1 MLKNSFRGISRTK
14 FARKLL
20 NLRLPQA
27 LKFTQITALVPFFN
41 SVGPGPLAGAK
52 LERNVSFINC
62 CYYLRLRLS
71 SLEATPGSANYRCG
85 T

>member
-1 MLKNSFRGISRTK
+1 MYVFWPSSVMLVVGWRTTILGIM
-14 FARKLL
+14 
-20 NLRLPQA
+20 
-27 LKFTQITALVPFFN
+27 ITASSVVINYLRKAFFN

-71 SLEATPGSANYRCG
+71 SLEATGDY
-85 T
+85 TH